1 MLRCRFSF
9 GKNAIN
15 PFDGEIELM
24 DDLNDHYTSRAH
36 ADERRHLVERIQFVC
51 AAHSVRVTILS
62 GDVHLAAVG
71 RFFTTHRGT
80 NPPIEED
87 FRFMNNIISSAIV
100 NQPPP
105 AVMAKLIAQGDKIR
119 QLNTQTEETLFKL
132 FRSDSSN
139 SKTEPAA
146 TTVAMPRRNYS
157 IITEN
162 SPNNPGRYEGIDNLS
177 FRQFF
182 AKRGHRPL
190 HFGEANAGTRHT
202 ATSEQH
208 GKGNDGSLDVC
219 ICVEVDHQQSHG
231 RTEAYGFTIPT
242 LKYRSGEA

>member
-1 MLRCRFSF
+1 
-9 GKNAIN
+9 
-15 PFDGEIELM
+15 M
-24 DDLNDHYTSRAH
+24 DDLNDHYTSHAH
-36 ADERRHLVERIQFVC
+36 ADERRHLVERIQFVSS
-51 AAHSVRVTILS
+51 AHSVRVTILS

-71 RFFTTHRGT
+71 RFFTTHKGP
-80 NPPIEED
+80 NLPIEED

-105 AVMAKLIAQGDKIR
+105 AAMAKLVAQGDKIR
-119 QLNTQTEETLFKL
+119 QLNSQTEETLFKL
-132 FRSDSSN
+132 FRSGSSDSN
-139 SKTEPAA
+139 TEPAA

-162 SPNNPGRYEGIDNLS
+162 SPNNSGRYEGIDKLS
-177 FRQFF
+177 LRQFF

-190 HFGEANAGTRHT
+190 HFGEANAGTRHIS
-202 ATSEQH
+202 TSEQH

-219 ICVEVDHQQSHG
+219 ICVELDHQQSHG

-242 LKYRSGEA
+242 LKCRGGKA